1 VASLPSGFWAGWVVV
16 LTVGSFAVLVLLVW
30 STFFREGPPH
40 EDIVWDEDLREGDA
54 AAPIWWFWLILTMM
68 VISVIYL
75 LLYPGLGSFQG
86 ALKWSQAHHL
96 AHSMEKYD
104 EEFEPVNAE
113 ILARPAAE
121 LAQDPKAMSAA
132 RSLFS
137 NHCAACHGPNGEGQS
152 NRFPNLRDDDWQ
164 WGGDYEAIATSIRG
178 GRQAAMPAWGG
189 VFSTSEIDE
198 LTTYVQNL
206 SLETDPTIV
215 VSKAPVANHYVTYC
229 AACHQANGRGNAAL
243 GAPNLADNIWL
254 YGNSRISI
262 SHTIAVGRNGSMPA
276 QHARLTDLQ
285 IHLLATW
292 LTAKMPN

>member
-1 VASLPSGFWAGWVVV
+1 MVSLPSWFWAGWVVV

-40 EDIVWDEDLREGDA
+40 EDVVWDDDLREGDA

-96 AHSMEKYD
+96 AHSIEKYD
-104 EEFEPVNAE
+104 EEFDPINAE
-113 ILARPAAE
+113 ILARPAEE
-121 LAQDPKAMSAA
+121 LANDAAAMSAA

-137 NHCAACHGPNGEGQS
+137 NHCATCHGATGEGQI

-164 WGGDYEAIATSIRG
+164 WGGDYEAIATSIKS
-178 GRQAAMPAWGG
+178 GRQAAMPPWGE

-206 SLETDPTIV
+206 SINTAA
-215 VSKAPVANHYVTYC
+215 SKASAENHYVTYC
-229 AACHQANGRGNAAL
+229 AACHQADGKGNAAL
-243 GAPNLADNIWL
+243 GA
-254 YGNSRISI
+254 RILQ
-262 SHTIAVGRNGSMPA
+262 TTFGSMVIAEPQYLIPSRPA
-276 QHARLTDLQ
+276 GAV
-285 IHLLATW
+285 
-292 LTAKMPN
+292 